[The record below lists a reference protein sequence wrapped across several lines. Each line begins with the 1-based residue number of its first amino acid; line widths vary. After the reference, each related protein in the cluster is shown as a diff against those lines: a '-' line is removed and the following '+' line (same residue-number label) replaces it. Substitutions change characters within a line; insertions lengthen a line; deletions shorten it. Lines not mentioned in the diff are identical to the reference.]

1 MKYISFN
8 IQKKTNMYRYKT
20 KILFKENIPRVSILK
35 SKIEQILQVL
45 FTIKANIGKI
55 IDIILI
61 I

>member
-1 MKYISFN
+1 MYRY
-8 IQKKTNMYRYKT
+8 KTNMYRYKT

-61 I
+61 M